1 MNKSGMSKSV
11 RAVLIAAV
19 IAGFSYPALSH
30 HSHAMFDPTVEKT
43 ITGTV
48 TNFSFRNPHVFLYL
62 DVKGQDGQVVSWAV
76 EMSNIQ
82 NTLRSGIHQSTFKV
96 GDTVTVTMNPLR
108 DGRSGGNFTAIT
120 AADGK
125 VYR

>member
-1 MNKSGMSKSV
+1 MRKPVHAM
-11 RAVLIAAV
+11 LLAAA
-19 IAGFSYPALSH
+19 IAGWSHPALAH
-30 HSHAMFDPTVEKT
+30 HSHAMFDHAIEKT

-62 DVKGQDGQVVSWAV
+62 DVKGENGQVVNWAV

-82 NTLRSGIHQSTFKV
+82 NTLRSGIRQSTFKI
-96 GDTVTVTMNPLR
+96 GDVVTVTMNPLR
-108 DGRSGGNFTAIT
+108 DGRHGGNFTAIT
-120 AADGK
+120 AVDGK